1 MATLAVLADAASRVN
16 TFIDVFLW
24 VYILLIFVYVLTSW
38 VQLPYSIWVRRMT
51 DFLRD
56 VCEPYL
62 RIFRR
67 ILPPLGA
74 LDLSPVVAMLALIAL
89 MRDLVAKDGG
99 VLTILEHAKKDKVGE
114 GAKIGLFSLER
125 AA

>member
-1 MATLAVLADAASRVN
+1 MATLALLADAASRVN

-38 VQLPYSIWVRRMT
+38 VQLPYTPWVRRIS

-67 ILPPLGA
+67 ILPPLGP

-89 MRDLVAKDGG
+89 MRIVDA
-99 VLTILEHAKKDKVGE
+99 
-114 GAKIGLFSLER
+114 LFAHYS
-125 AA
+125 